1 MFPHSHKTLKK
12 ARQMA
17 LDLGLK
23 YVYAG
28 NIDDLEANTTYCPE
42 TGEPLI
48 KRQGFFVIENKLE
61 NGQCPSGE

>member
-1 MFPHSHKTLKK
+1 
-12 ARQMA
+12 MA